1 MENSSKVSIK
11 PGVNIL
17 GVFSKLNY
25 RPWYAIAEFVDNAVS
40 SYEFW
45 EGPEKPGILRVE
57 IDMDTT
63 GTGRLE
69 IRDNARGIAIED
81 FARAFKTAEIP
92 SDRTKLNEFGM
103 GMKTAAIWFARKWT
117 VKTSTY
123 GDAIERTVSID
134 IRDILEN
141 QLEEIDIVEAPSSL
155 TSHFTTIRLVDL
167 NNLPKGRSIFK
178 IKEHL
183 TSIYREFIRNGIL
196 ELYFNGEKLKFEE
209 PEVLE
214 AARANSDSSEIL
226 YWKKEI
232 SILLPGL
239 KKVTGWV
246 GIRKIGSTTY
256 AGLSIFRR
264 GRLIE
269 GSADETFRPEEIF
282 GKTNSYRYQRIF
294 GELHLEG
301 FDVTHTKDSIQWD
314 GLQELFLDTLRE
326 EISQEPLNLLYQAEN
341 LRKDTKPKVEDLKSV
356 LSDVQHE
363 IESGLP
369 NSLREVESNAP
380 DFSAPIP
387 DQAGGAI
394 VPQVQHS
401 VTIDTGHHGLWRV
414 NLIVHSDVKIDEW
427 FQLGAQ
433 TEDVTDYGSP
443 LTGLTVEV
451 NLAHPF
457 SQKYLGPQGENAALL
472 ISFASNLAVALTLGK
487 RLGAKSAYIVDF
499 LNAVLTPLKGIENNG

>member
-1 MENSSKVSIK
+1 MENSNKVSIK

-25 RPWYAIAEFVDNAVS
+25 RPWYALAEFVDNAVS

-45 EGPEKPGILRVE
+45 EGPGKPSILRVE
-57 IDMDTT
+57 IDMDST

-69 IRDNARGIAIED
+69 VRDNARGIAIED

-92 SDRTKLNEFGM
+92 ADRTKLNEFGM

-123 GDAIERTVSID
+123 GDEIERTVSID

-141 QLEEIDIVEAPSSL
+141 QLEELDIVEAPSAL
-155 TSHFTTIRLVDL
+155 NSHFTTIRLVDL
-167 NNLPKGRSIFK
+167 NNMPKGRSIFK

-183 TSIYREFIRNGIL
+183 TSIYREFIRNGVL

-214 AARANSDSSEIL
+214 STRANSDSDEVFL
-226 YWKKEI
+226 WKKDV
-232 SILLPGL
+232 SILLPGM

-246 GIRKIGSTTY
+246 GIRKVGSTTY

-314 GLQELFLDTLRE
+314 GLQELFLETLRE

-341 LRKDTKPKVEDLKSV
+341 LRKDSKPKVEDLQSV
-356 LSDVQHE
+356 LSGVQHE
-363 IESGLP
+363 IENGLP
-369 NSLREVESNAP
+369 DSLREVAANEP
-380 DFSAPIP
+380 DFTAPIP
-387 DQAGGAI
+387 DQPDASI
-394 VPQVQHS
+394 VPEVQHS
-401 VTIDTGHHGLWRV
+401 VTIDTGQHGLWRV
-414 NLIVHSDVKIDEW
+414 NLLVHSDVNNTDW

-433 TEDVTDYGSP
+433 TDEVTDHGSA
-443 LTGLTVEV
+443 LTGLIVEV

-499 LNAVLTPLKGIENNG
+499 LNTVLTPRRGKDSNG